1 MSPLV
6 DVAVEVDVDVAALG
20 PRGERVLCAPLLDV
34 VADEGVHGHVEK
46 PGLLKLVNERIMSQ
60 IRIMNHFMDIFENES
75 IDQETFLQRFSQSH
89 K

>member
-6 DVAVEVDVDVAALG
+6 DVAVEVEIASLG

-75 IDQETFLQRFSQSH
+75 IDQESFLQRFSQSH